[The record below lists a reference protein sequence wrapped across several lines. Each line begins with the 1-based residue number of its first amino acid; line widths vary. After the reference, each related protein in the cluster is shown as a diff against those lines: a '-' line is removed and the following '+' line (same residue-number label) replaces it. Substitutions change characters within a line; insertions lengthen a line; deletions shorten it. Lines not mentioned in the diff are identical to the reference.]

1 MRFENGT
8 HENLLL
14 KHPVSSSLKIIIL
27 FSMGVVAVQYFHT
40 SSLKIKHHTLFNT
53 MVGAVKEERSSEY
66 SLLPIE
72 ELILVTVNFT
82 CSIVFLS
89 YHFIANLDC

>member
-1 MRFENGT
+1 
-8 HENLLL
+8 
-14 KHPVSSSLKIIIL
+14 
-27 FSMGVVAVQYFHT
+27 
-40 SSLKIKHHTLFNT
+40 
-53 MVGAVKEERSSEY
+53 MVGTVKEERSSEY

-89 YHFIANLDC
+89 YYFIANLDC